1 MTYFAESNYIE
12 YDLCFESNINTVN
25 FINYSEENEF
35 CNFTHKKLQ
44 KISSFNLVIGSSKY
58 KSLMIFSNFLAE
70 LMHSCVVLSLR
81 NEFFFLKTS

>member
-35 CNFTHKKLQ
+35 LILLIKN
-44 KISSFNLVIGSSKY
+44 SKRY
-58 KSLMIFSNFLAE
+58 Q
-70 LMHSCVVLSLR
+70 VLI
-81 NEFFFLKTS
+81 